1 MVEKYVHSND
11 WKKFGLLLG
20 TVWGLWTFDVLDSL
34 TGLLITLAVFTAV
47 VFREYIVEKKMRI
60 CLLSE
65 HVCIDTHEKCLEHF
79 HKMKWET
86 LFLWVGGI
94 AALKIGAMFDV
105 ILFSSGMSTV
115 LFVSGIIYLFLPEMK
130 EYYEYFVSHNP
141 DVLMTE
147 DYEEV
152 ELGLMSSIYN
162 ARAIFAGSITA
173 IFIFS
178 LSVKQLTDPI
188 QSVLAYIIIIAII
201 YYTYRVVH
209 STEFNST
216 IFSRY
221 HNHHQHI
228 HSI

>member
-1 MVEKYVHSND
+1 MVEEYVHSSD
-11 WKKFGLLLG
+11 WKKFGLLLT
-20 TVWGLWTFDVLDSL
+20 TVCGLWTFDVLDSL
-34 TGLLITLAVFTAV
+34 TGLMITLAVFTAV
-47 VFREYIVEKKMRI
+47 VFREYIVEKKMRV

-65 HVCIDTHEKCLEHF
+65 HVCIDTHEKYLQHF

-86 LFLWVGGI
+86 LFLWIGGI

-115 LFVSGIIYLFLPEMK
+115 LFVAGIIYLFLPEMK
-130 EYYEYFVSHNP
+130 EYYEYFSHNP

-147 DYEEV
+147 DYEEI

-188 QSVLAYIIIIAII
+188 QSLLAYILIIAII
-201 YYTYRVVH
+201 CITYKAVY
-209 STEFNST
+209 SAEFSLP
-216 IFSRY
+216 IFFRY
-221 HNHHQHI
+221 HNKNHH